1 MDFPTMFATTFVQ
14 FSSEGSKATL
24 TTTYSMHIIVKEA
37 IYHISEL
44 ENRSWSAAAHMRAS
58 GNPSLRRLLVA
69 ATLLRSYEMSIES
82 KLATRENETPAQSA
96 FDATVKK
103 PRNGNVENRETDTD
117 SASKE
122 IAKPL
127 ETDHIPEQA
136 KKTDGGYSAL
146 GIRSNSPQAS

>member
-1 MDFPTMFATTFVQ
+1 
-14 FSSEGSKATL
+14 
-24 TTTYSMHIIVKEA
+24 
-37 IYHISEL
+37 
-44 ENRSWSAAAHMRAS
+44 
-58 GNPSLRRLLVA
+58 
-69 ATLLRSYEMSIES
+69 MSIES

-117 SASKE
+117 SANKE

-146 GIRSNSPQAS
+146 GIRSNSPQASWGACCSEILKLSKAAQRDDAVGRN